1 MFVAGA
7 KIFEKG
13 LKAFEVGG
21 GLYRL
26 GHGKFICLGIL
37 HRGSRSRLGLVL
49 PSYTWMPGDSS
60 LAPEGCVDSSRR
72 QLVGRKTRW
81 STRAGVYFWSSR
93 ELQPFEVCCDVLEG
107 VDRPRSEDLTWLSKA
122 SLFASASFC
131 SPTDAPI
138 IDAYTKVVVRG
149 GTFYTT
155 WGVSPPV
162 DSVAPPLS
170 KDKLNR
176 WTATGA
182 RSLKLNSWRSR
193 RLHLNAPISRR
204 GSVVLSGESDG
215 LLRYAPGVIVSL
227 SYFSVDL
234 LARFLD
240 LQETFR
246 IYEDEM
252 NKFRISIPK
261 GDPFAIFSSNMF
273 HLYST
278 SSSLVNV
285 ELYHHKTNNVLQ
297 YMEDETEKF
306 QPQVA
311 KVDGIIV
318 QIDLIN

>member
-1 MFVAGA
+1 MLVAGA
-7 KIFEKG
+7 KILEKG
-13 LKAFEVGG
+13 LKALEVA
-21 GLYRL
+21 
-26 GHGKFICLGIL
+26 II
-37 HRGSRSRLGLVL
+37 SRLGLVL
-49 PSYTWMPGDSS
+49 PSYTWTPGDSS
-60 LAPEGCVDSSRR
+60 LAPEGCADSSRR
-72 QLVGRKTRW
+72 RLVGRKTRW
-81 STRAGVYFWSSR
+81 STRAGVYFWSSG

-107 VDRPRSEDLTWLSKA
+107 VVRPQSEDLTWLTYMSKA

-131 SPTDAPI
+131 SPTDAPV
-138 IDAYTKVVVRG
+138 IDAYTKAVVKG
-149 GTFYTT
+149 G
-155 WGVSPPV
+155 
-162 DSVAPPLS
+162 
-170 KDKLNR
+170 R
-176 WTATGA
+176 
-182 RSLKLNSWRSR
+182 
-193 RLHLNAPISRR
+193 
-204 GSVVLSGESDG
+204 
-215 LLRYAPGVIVSL
+215 VIVSL

-273 HLYST
+273 RLYST

-285 ELYHHKTNNVLQ
+285 ELFTFCSCAFYHHKTNNVLQ

>member
-1 MFVAGA
+1 MLVAGA
-7 KIFEKG
+7 KILEKG
-13 LKAFEVGG
+13 LKALEVGG

-37 HRGSRSRLGLVL
+37 HRGSR
-49 PSYTWMPGDSS
+49 
-60 LAPEGCVDSSRR
+60 
-72 QLVGRKTRW
+72 Q
-81 STRAGVYFWSSR
+81 GVK
-93 ELQPFEVCCDVLEG
+93 
-107 VDRPRSEDLTWLSKA
+107 LS
-122 SLFASASFC
+122 F
-131 SPTDAPI
+131 
-138 IDAYTKVVVRG
+138 
-149 GTFYTT
+149 
-155 WGVSPPV
+155 
-162 DSVAPPLS
+162 
-170 KDKLNR
+170 
-176 WTATGA
+176 
-182 RSLKLNSWRSR
+182 
-193 RLHLNAPISRR
+193 
-204 GSVVLSGESDG
+204 
-215 LLRYAPGVIVSL
+215 IVSL

-273 HLYST
+273 RLYST

-285 ELYHHKTNNVLQ
+285 ELFTFCSCAFYHHKTNNVLQ